1 MTKNCVKKTLKM
13 PAKKYLKND
22 QNHFFLC
29 FISCLPIYLSTYLQ
43 IISNILNIIKV
54 EELSPP
60 SLFQKACTYVWL
72 FEFILFSFYESRF
85 YCGVKICTT
94 IVNAEWPKRLWPAV
108 THNKRACRVLQKNAR
123 FFLRRGCA

>member
-1 MTKNCVKKTLKM
+1 M

-60 SLFQKACTYVWL
+60 SLFKKACMYDYLNLYCFLSMNQGSIVVSRYAQQLWMPNGQNDYGRLSHTIKGLVECCKRMPGFFSEGGVLNSITCSNYVG
-72 FEFILFSFYESRF
+72 R
-85 YCGVKICTT
+85 
-94 IVNAEWPKRLWPAV
+94 
-108 THNKRACRVLQKNAR
+108 
-123 FFLRRGCA
+123 

>member
-1 MTKNCVKKTLKM
+1 M

-60 SLFQKACTYVWL
+60 SLFKKACMYDYLNLYCFLSMNQGSIVV
-72 FEFILFSFYESRF
+72 SR
-85 YCGVKICTT
+85 Y
-94 IVNAEWPKRLWPAV
+94 AQQL
-108 THNKRACRVLQKNAR
+108 
-123 FFLRRGCA
+123 